1 MSENG
6 PGRPPDRMVRDV
18 RARWAIAV
26 ACLAIIALAI
36 VMVVLVNDSGNQS
49 GTAPG
54 PTVTQTGPTVTVTT
68 TPKPSTSKPSP
79 TASTPAHRAFRYQPL
94 WPFPSEEA
102 AAAWQQA
109 YRSGGKQP
117 WHLDPAQTAL
127 SFTTGFL
134 DFDEIDLVVAKSLR
148 GDEAYV
154 SVGYRADKNPPST
167 AAVIHLARLGQG
179 DDAPWEVVGT
189 RDSRLTLTQPR
200 YGAAARSPLTV
211 GGRITGVDES
221 IRVDV
226 RQAST
231 SARLGTVAGV
241 PAGGDAQPWSTQ
253 VTFQGA
259 TDPAIV
265 VVASTGGHY
274 QGVEAFAVTAIRTID

>member
-6 PGRPPDRMVRDV
+6 PGRPPDRVVRDV

-26 ACLAIIALAI
+26 ACLAIIALA
-36 VMVVLVNDSGNQS
+36 VAMVILFNDSGKDSGKDS
-49 GTAPG
+49 GTSQAPA
-54 PTVTQTGPTVTVTT
+54 PTVTQTGPTVTG
-68 TPKPSTSKPSP
+68 TPEPSP
-79 TASTPAHRAFRYQPL
+79 TTSTPAHQTFRYQPL
-94 WPFPSEEA
+94 WPFTSEDA
-102 AAAWQQA
+102 VADWQQA

-134 DFDEIDLVVAKSLR
+134 DFHEIDLVVAKSVR

-154 SVGYRADKNPPST
+154 SVGYRAEHNPPSV
-167 AAVIHLARLGQG
+167 AAVVHLARYGQG

-189 RDSRLTLTQPR
+189 RDSSLTLTQPR

-211 GGRITGVDES
+211 GGRITGVDEA

-231 SARLGTVAGV
+231 EARLGTLCCVA
-241 PAGGDAQPWSTQ
+241 AGGESQPWSAQ

-259 TDPAIV
+259 TDPAVV

-274 QGVEAFAVTAIRTID
+274 QGVEAFAITAIRTVD

>member
-1 MSENG
+1 MTDNR
-6 PGRPPDRMVRDV
+6 PAATPDGRPVGS
-18 RARWAIAV
+18 RARWAIVLAS
-26 ACLAIIALAI
+26 LAIIAVAVLT
-36 VMVVLVNDSGNQS
+36 VVVLNSDDEPS
-49 GTAPG
+49 GTAPA
-54 PTVTQTGPTVTVTT
+54 PSATVTQPGPTVTVTA
-68 TPKPSTSKPSP
+68 TPKPTSSRTSTTSP
-79 TASTPAHRAFRYQPL
+79 DHRTFRYQPL
-94 WPFPSEEA
+94 WPFTSETA

-134 DFDEIDLVVAKSLR
+134 GFDEIGLVVSKSVR
-148 GDEAYV
+148 GDEAFV
-154 SVGYRADKNPPST
+154 SVGYRADQNPPSV

-189 RDSRLTLTQPR
+189 RDSSLTLTQPR
-200 YGAAARSPLTV
+200 YGAVAGSPLTV
-211 GGRITGVDES
+211 GGRITGVDEA

-231 SARLGTVAGV
+231 GQRLGTFCCV
-241 PAGGDAQPWSTQ
+241 PAGGEGQPWSTQ

-259 TDPAIV
+259 TDPAV
-265 VVASTGGHY
+265 VIVASTGGHY
-274 QGVEAFAVTAIRTID
+274 QDVEAFAVTAIRTAD

>member
-1 MSENG
+1 V
-6 PGRPPDRMVRDV
+6 VRDV

-26 ACLAIIALAI
+26 ACLAVIVLA
-36 VMVVLVNDSGNQS
+36 VTMVVLVNDSREPA
-49 GTAPG
+49 GTSPAPG
-54 PTVTQTGPTVTVTT
+54 PTVTQAGPTVTVTT
-68 TPKPSTSKPSP
+68 TTPRPSP
-79 TASTPAHRAFRYQPL
+79 TTSTPAHRAFRYQPL
-94 WPFPSEEA
+94 WPFTSEGT

-134 DFDEIDLVVAKSLR
+134 DFDEIGLVVAKSVR

-154 SVGYRADKNPPST
+154 SVGYRADKNPPSV

-189 RDSRLTLTQPR
+189 RDSNLTLTQPR
-200 YGAAARSPLTV
+200 YGAVAHSPLTV
-211 GGRITGVDES
+211 GGRITGVDEA

-231 SARLGTVAGV
+231 GERLGTVSGL
-241 PAGGDAQPWSTQ
+241 PAGGQAQPWSTQ

-259 TDPAIV
+259 TDPTIV

-274 QGVEAFAVTAIRTID
+274 QQVEAFAVTAIRTAD

>member
-1 MSENG
+1 MTENG
-6 PGRPPDRMVRDV
+6 PGRPPDRVVRDV

-26 ACLAIIALAI
+26 ACLAIIALA
-36 VMVVLVNDSGNQS
+36 VTMVILFNDSGKDS
-49 GTAPG
+49 GTSQAPA
-54 PTVTQTGPTVTVTT
+54 PTVTQTGPTQTG
-68 TPKPSTSKPSP
+68 TPKPSP
-79 TASTPAHRAFRYQPL
+79 TTSTPAHQTFRYQPL
-94 WPFPSEEA
+94 WPFTSEDA
-102 AAAWQQA
+102 VADWQQA

-134 DFDEIDLVVAKSLR
+134 GFHEIDLVVAKSVR

-154 SVGYRADKNPPST
+154 SVGYRAEHNPPSV
-167 AAVIHLARLGQG
+167 AAVIHLARFGQG

-189 RDSRLTLTQPR
+189 RDSSLTLTQPR
-200 YGAAARSPLTV
+200 YGAAVHSPLTV
-211 GGRITGVDES
+211 GGRITGVDEA

-231 SARLGTVAGV
+231 EARLGTLCCVA
-241 PAGGDAQPWSTQ
+241 AGGQSQPWSAQ

-259 TDPAIV
+259 TDPAVV

-274 QGVEAFAVTAIRTID
+274 QGVEAFAITAIRTVD

>member
-1 MSENG
+1 MTDNHPEVS
-6 PGRPPDRMVRDV
+6 PDGRAVGL
-18 RARWAIAV
+18 RARWAIV
-26 ACLAIIALAI
+26 LASLAI
-36 VMVVLVNDSGNQS
+36 VAAAVLTVVVLNNDDKPS
-49 GTAPG
+49 GTAPAPGATVTQPG
-54 PTVTQTGPTVTVTT
+54 PTVTITATRQPTSSQTPTTS
-68 TPKPSTSKPSP
+68 PS
-79 TASTPAHRAFRYQPL
+79 HRTFRYQPL
-94 WPFPSEEA
+94 WPFTSESG

-134 DFDEIDLVVAKSLR
+134 DFDEIGLVVSQSVR
-148 GDEAYV
+148 GDEAFV

-189 RDSRLTLTQPR
+189 RDSSLTLTQPR
-200 YGAAARSPLTV
+200 YGAVAGSPLTV

-231 SARLGTVAGV
+231 GARLGTSCCVA
-241 PAGGDAQPWSTQ
+241 AGGDAHPWSTQ

-259 TDPAIV
+259 TDPAV
-265 VVASTGGHY
+265 VIVASTGGHY
-274 QGVEAFAVTAIRTID
+274 QGVEAFAVTAIRTAD